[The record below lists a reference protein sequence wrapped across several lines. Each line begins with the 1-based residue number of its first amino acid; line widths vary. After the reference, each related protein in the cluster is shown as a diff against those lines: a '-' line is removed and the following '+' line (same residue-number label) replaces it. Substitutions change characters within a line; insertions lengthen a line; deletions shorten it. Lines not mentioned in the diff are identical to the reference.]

1 MGTQR
6 LLAWRH
12 PGAHRNR
19 LAFLIITIF
28 LSFGTSIRAHAA
40 EIPAS
45 IIKGR
50 VTDSAGNPLAGAS
63 VIIKGTRTGAY
74 TNENGEFSIASQK
87 STGILV
93 ISFLGYTSRE
103 MPFSGEA
110 NLEIR
115 LSAADNRQADV
126 IVVGYGTQ
134 KKGDLTAPI
143 TTVNIEDMDK
153 RTTSTPMDALQG
165 SVPGVQVISN
175 GQPGQSPEVRIRG
188 IGSFNNENPLYVVD
202 GMFVSDISFLNAND
216 IADISILK
224 DASGAAIYG
233 VEAANGVVLITTKKG
248 KLNMRTRITYSSYY
262 GLQFPTHVLKMA
274 DGKEFTNYALQWR
287 TPADS
292 GSIRQSAQL
301 YGGSGLNPTTSTD
314 WYKQIMRSSAPITNQ
329 AIDIQGGSDKI
340 TYTLGGNYTYQQGI
354 MQYQNNFKRYNIRFQ
369 MDVRAFSWLK
379 LGINTTLS
387 NAVTFYPSNAA
398 WETAFTSSPLFPV
411 YDSVNNPYATPIK
424 FANSALIGRTD
435 ANAVAQAAYNY
446 NQYKQVQVLPAIY
459 GEVYLWNNRITLRSQ
474 LSEYYTT
481 GLATNYAQQVN
492 LGPGATN
499 TTPSNLISSQDRN
512 TNYILDNLVTYK
524 DVAGRHHWSVLLGQ
538 SSRSERYRITTVQA
552 QNVPLPQQ
560 FWYVTNYTRDPSWY
574 SDNGTYN
581 TGLSYFTRGTYDYDN
596 KYLLTATF
604 RRDGSSKYQDKWGNF
619 PSVGL
624 GWVLSKENFM
634 KNVSIFDFLKLRG
647 SWGKLGN
654 DAVTPNAGYAIVN
667 SGNGYSGIFG
677 STGTN
682 DGSYVPGYTINN
694 FYTNVSWEV
703 VTEWDGGI
711 DFELLDHH
719 IKGSV
724 DYYHRATNG
733 AALNENFPFG
743 APSIY
748 GNWANMTNKGF
759 DIALSYGNRIGKLGY
774 LISANASTLKNTVT
788 RIGSIS
794 NIMGGVFGWQAEYP
808 NIVQPGLP
816 IYSFYGYKVAGIYQN
831 QQEIDKDPVAA
842 SANAAVPGSVQ
853 PGFFKYADLNHNGVR
868 DAGDETNLGNYL
880 PKVTYG
886 FNLSFT
892 YQKFDLSIACQGVTG
907 NKILNLNRGEFQ
919 KAQQA
924 INLDK
929 KFVEHLWTGEGSTNI
944 YPSAFALS
952 QPWNK
957 QDGGGSFF
965 VESGAYLRVQNIQL
979 GYNFTVGR
987 TAPVGLRVFATAD
1000 RPLIFTKYS
1009 GFTPE
1014 IASSSPVNSG
1024 IGYDNQVYPVTA
1036 TYSLGVKATF

>member
-1 MGTQR
+1 MQNLRR
-6 LLAWRH
+6 LLA
-12 PGAHRNR
+12 RNA
-19 LAFLIITIF
+19 LFIILFL
-28 LSFGTSIRAHAA
+28 GTGICAQATDL
-40 EIPAS
+40 PPS
-45 IIKGR
+45 IIKGK
-50 VTDSAGNPLAGAS
+50 VTDSTGNPLPGAS
-63 VIIKGTRTGAY
+63 VVLKGTKTGVS
-74 TNENGEFSIASQK
+74 TNENGEFTLESSK

-93 ISFLGYTSRE
+93 ISYAGFTSQE
-103 MPFSGEA
+103 ISFSGNA
-110 NLEIR
+110 NLTIA
-115 LSAADNRQADV
+115 LLAADNRQAD
-126 IVVGYGTQ
+126 IVVIGYGTQ
-134 KKGDLTAPI
+134 RKGDLTAPI
-143 TTVNIEDMDK
+143 TTVNIDDMDK

-175 GQPGQSPEVRIRG
+175 GSPGQSPEVRIRG

-202 GMFVSDISFLNAND
+202 GMFVSDIGFLNAND
-216 IADISILK
+216 IADISVLK

-248 KLNMRTRITYSSYY
+248 KLNMKTRITYNSYV
-262 GLQFPTHVLKMA
+262 GLQVPTHVLKMA
-274 DGKEFTNYALQWR
+274 DGKEFTNYALQWQ

-340 TYTLGGNYTYQQGI
+340 AYTLGGNYTYQNGI

-379 LGINTTLS
+379 LGITTTVS

-398 WETAFTSSPLFPV
+398 WETAFTASPLFPV
-411 YDSVNNPYATPIK
+411 YDSVNNPSAFPIK

-435 ANAVAQAAYNY
+435 ANAVAQARYNY
-446 NQYKQVQVLPAIY
+446 NQYKQVQVLPGIY
-459 GEVYLWNNRITLRSQ
+459 GEIYLWKNRITLRSQ
-474 LSEYYTT
+474 LSELYTT

-492 LGPGATN
+492 LGPGSSN
-499 TTPSNLISSQDRN
+499 TTPSNLVSSQDRN

-596 KYLLTATF
+596 KYLLTATL
-604 RRDGSSKYQDKWGNF
+604 RRDGSSKYQNKWGDF

-634 KNVSIFDFLKLRG
+634 KHSFFDFLKLRG

-654 DAVTPNAGYAIVN
+654 DGVTPNAGYAIVN
-667 SGNGYSGIFG
+667 SGNSYSGIFG
-677 STGTN
+677 STATT

-711 DFELLDHH
+711 DFELLNHH
-719 IKGSV
+719 LKGSV
-724 DYYHRATNG
+724 DYYNRATNG

-743 APSIY
+743 APAIY
-748 GNWANMTNKGF
+748 GNWANVTNKGF
-759 DIALSYGNRIGKLGY
+759 DIALSWGNRIGKLGY
-774 LISANASTLKNTVT
+774 LISANASTLTNTVT
-788 RIGSIS
+788 KIGSIS

-816 IYSFYGYKVAGIYQN
+816 IYSFYGYKVAGIYQT

-868 DAGDETNLGNYL
+868 DAGDETNLGSYL

-919 KAQQA
+919 KAQEA

-929 KFVEHLWTGEGSTNI
+929 KFVEHLWTGPGSTNT

-957 QDGGGSFF
+957 EDGGGSFF
-965 VESGAYLRVQNIQL
+965 VESGAYLRVQNIQV

-987 TAPVGLRVFATAD
+987 TAPVGLRVYATAD
-1000 RPLIFTKYS
+1000 RPFIFTKYS

-1014 IASSSPVNSG
+1014 IASSSPVNNG

-1036 TYSLGVKATF
+1036 TLSLGVRATF

>member
-1 MGTQR
+1 M
-6 LLAWRH
+6 
-12 PGAHRNR
+12 
-19 LAFLIITIF
+19 
-28 LSFGTSIRAHAA
+28 SICAQAR
-40 EIPAS
+40 EFPPS
-45 IIKGR
+45 IVKGR
-50 VTDSAGNPLAGAS
+50 VTDSAGSPLAGAS
-63 VIIKGTRTGAY
+63 VMLKGTKTGTY
-74 TNENGEFSIASQK
+74 TNQNGEFSLPTQE

-93 ISFLGYTSRE
+93 ISFLGFISRE
-103 MPFSGEA
+103 VAFSGDA
-110 NLEIR
+110 NLEIS
-115 LSAADNRQADV
+115 LLPADNRQADV
-126 IVVGYGTQ
+126 VVIGYGTQ

-153 RTTSTPMDALQG
+153 RTTATPMDALQG
-165 SVPGVQVISN
+165 SVPGVQVISS
-175 GQPGQSPEVRIRG
+175 GSPGTSPEVRIRG

-202 GMFVSDISFLNAND
+202 GMFVNDIGFLNAND
-216 IADISILK
+216 IADISVLK

-233 VEAANGVVLITTKKG
+233 VRAANGVVLITTKKG

-262 GLQFPTHVLKMA
+262 GIQVPTHRLQMA
-274 DGKEFTNYALQWR
+274 DGKEFTNYALQWQ

-292 GSIRQSAQL
+292 GSVRQSAQL

-314 WYKQIMRSSAPITNQ
+314 WYKQILRNSAPITNQ

-354 MQYQNNFKRYNIRFQ
+354 MKFQNDFKRYNIRFQ

-379 LGINTTLS
+379 LGINTTIS
-387 NAVTFYPSNAA
+387 NSVIFYPSNSA
-398 WETAFTSSPLFPV
+398 WETAFTASPLFPV
-411 YDSVNNPYATPIK
+411 YDSANNPSAFPIK
-424 FANSALIGRTD
+424 YANSALIGRTD
-435 ANAVAQAAYNY
+435 ANAVAQANYNY
-446 NQYKQVQVLPAIY
+446 NQGKQVQVLPGIY
-459 GEVYLWNNRITLRSQ
+459 GEVYLWKNRITLRSQ
-474 LSEYYTT
+474 LSELYTT
-481 GLATNYAQQVN
+481 GDSTNYTLQNN
-492 LGPGATN
+492 LGPGSSN
-499 TTPSNLISSQDRN
+499 TTPSNLVSSQDRN

-524 DVAGRHHWSVLLGQ
+524 DGIGPHHWSVLLGQ

-552 QNVPLPQQ
+552 QNVPPQQQ
-560 FWYVTNYTRDPSWY
+560 FWYVANYTHDPSWY
-574 SDNGTYN
+574 SDNGSYN
-581 TGLSYFTRGTYDYDN
+581 TGLSYFTRGTYDFDN

-604 RRDGSSKYQDKWGNF
+604 RRDGSSKYQNKWGNF

-624 GWVLSKENFM
+624 GWVLTKENFM
-634 KNVSIFDFLKLRG
+634 KHQSIFDFLKLRG

-667 SGNGYSGIFG
+667 SGNSYSGIFG
-677 STGTN
+677 STGSSN
-682 DGSYVPGYTINN
+682 GSYVPGYTINN
-694 FYTNVSWEV
+694 FYTNISWEV

-711 DFELLDHH
+711 DFELLAHH
-719 IKGSV
+719 LKGSV
-724 DYYHRATNG
+724 DYYNRATNG

-743 APSIY
+743 APAIY

-759 DIALSYGNRIGKLGY
+759 DIALSWGDRVGRLSY
-774 LISANASTLKNTVT
+774 LISANASTLSNKVT

-794 NIMGGVFGWQAEYP
+794 NIMGGIFGWMAEYP

-868 DAGDETNLGNYL
+868 DAGDETNLGSYL

-886 FNLSFT
+886 FNVSLT
-892 YQKFDLSIACQGVTG
+892 YQRFDFSIACQGVAG
-907 NKILNLNRGEFQ
+907 NKLLNLNRGEFQ
-919 KAQQA
+919 KAQQS

-929 KFVEHLWTGEGSTNI
+929 KFVEHLWTGAGSTNT

-957 QDGGGSFF
+957 EDGGGSFF
-965 VESGAYLRVQNIQL
+965 VESGAYLRVQNIQV
-979 GYNFTVGR
+979 GYNFTVGSA
-987 TAPVGLRVFATAD
+987 APVGLRVFATAD
-1000 RPLIFTKYS
+1000 RPFIFTKYS

-1014 IASSSPVNSG
+1014 IGG

-1036 TYSLGVKATF
+1036 TLSLGVRATF